1 MGRLVI
7 KPGIYDGEVSP
18 SKTVLQVLLEQH
30 VAIHFSCRRG
40 LCGQDL
46 IRVLEGWECLNP
58 ISDLEDGTLDL
69 LRAKHKHM
77 RMACCTR
84 VVGDGQVVVEIVK

>member
-7 KPGIYDGEVSP
+7 KPGIYDGEISA

-30 VAIHFSCRRG
+30 VAVQYSCRRG

-46 IRVLEGWECLNP
+46 IRVLEGWEQLNP

-69 LRAKHKHM
+69 LRAKGKQM

-84 VVGDGQVVVEIVK
+84 VLGVGPVVVEIVK